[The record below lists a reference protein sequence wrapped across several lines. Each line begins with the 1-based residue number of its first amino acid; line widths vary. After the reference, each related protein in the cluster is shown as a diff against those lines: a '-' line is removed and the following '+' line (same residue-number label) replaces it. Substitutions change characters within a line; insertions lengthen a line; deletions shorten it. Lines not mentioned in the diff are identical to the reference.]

1 MISPVRPSTTSPV
14 RPAKSTN
21 SFSPATW
28 VWRIVGFSRP
38 AQPRYRSQNQ
48 EYPNPSGAPAR
59 YSSHSSASVTLGRRS
74 SRCTQAQLARIGDA
88 LDHRRAPEVDAVKEA
103 QGADRLVE
111 SVP

>member
-21 SFSPATW
+21 SFSPMIW

-48 EYPNPSGAPAR
+48 GHHAHFYWLSNAR
-59 YSSHSSASVTLGRRS
+59 AHAREGASVN
-74 SRCTQAQLARIGDA
+74 LADKLAYGIQEV
-88 LDHRRAPEVDAVKEA
+88 RRAPGRQARVRDPGGPP
-103 QGADRLVE
+103 GA
-111 SVP
+111 